1 MERKT
6 TTGAARAGGV
16 LADSG
21 TGVCAVSS
29 RFFADLAAF
38 VRLRA
43 VKLYRL
49 RVDVAAMV
57 PRLPSLDHEAV
68 LHEEAAPHAAA
79 YVEDP
84 DTGELLE
91 LVLTPSRR
99 RIEVDPAATLH
110 EHTEAGQ
117 ARLVAR
123 LRTRFPD
130 STVAVKRLSWLRGD
144 RRAARTCQA
153 QVSLRDVLAGADL
166 DRVARGLERLRT
178 VADLMEKQSRVASW
192 TVRTVTGPFLAAA
205 GFFVY
210 RGVGG
215 LAPELGAP
223 AVNALQVAVPGV
235 VGAVFLYYGL
245 RAVHLTEVSNRV
257 WKRAAE
263 YGLIVAERRR
273 LAAGGE
279 VADAGAVP
287 APRRQGGGAGV
298 DAVLPR
304 AASPGAVP
312 APQRQGRSADGSSS

>member
-1 MERKT
+1 MT
-6 TTGAARAGGV
+6 SAPQPAPA
-16 LADSG
+16 SG
-21 TGVCAVSS
+21 DAWQRLLQAVSG
-29 RFFADLAAF
+29 FAR
-38 VRLRA
+38 VRA
-43 VKLYRL
+43 VKSYRL
-49 RVDVAAMV
+49 PVPAPGRV
-57 PRLPSLDHEAV
+57 PRLPCLDHEAM
-68 LHEEAAPHAAA
+68 LHEEVAPHAAA

-153 QVSLRDVLAGADL
+153 QVSLRDVLAGADF

-223 AVNALQVAVPGV
+223 AVNALQVAVPGI

-245 RAVHLTEVSNRV
+245 RAVHLTEVANRV
-257 WKRAAE
+257 WKRSAE
-263 YGLIVAERRR
+263 YGFIVAERRR
-273 LAAGGE
+273 LADAGE
-279 VADAGAVP
+279 TADAGA
-287 APRRQGGGAGV
+287 ASGPRRY
-298 DAVLPR
+298 
-304 AASPGAVP
+304 
-312 APQRQGRSADGSSS
+312 GRSTGGSSS